1 MVIWLPGVA
10 SRKTRAVQPIGNVVI
25 WRILQIFRWY
35 DCWIFLDEN
44 VPHDESASKYSGGVI
59 VEFF

>member
-1 MVIWLPGVA
+1 MGKPVHEGPQVYEPDSVIVG
-10 SRKTRAVQPIGNVVI
+10 
-25 WRILQIFRWY
+25 F
-35 DCWIFLDEN
+35 FLDKN